1 MDSILIIFYL
11 DRIYGIIRNFF
22 SPAARGFSA
31 ESYVILMILLILS
44 NYFF

>member
-22 SPAARGFSA
+22 AYGEGQFGRRPR
-31 ESYVILMILLILS
+31 YPDDPVDPVQL
-44 NYFF
+44 YF